1 LILFVIVSILP
12 VFPLA
17 EIYNISYSKGEF
29 FKLALIS
36 FTLGLAVFGLSM
48 LFSAIFSEKSKV
60 TFTLVG
66 LLIVMYFINIISG
79 LKESLENLKYFSFF
93 YYFKPSEILI
103 NNKIDP
109 WTGVVFLGT
118 FFLASL
124 IAIILF
130 KKRDITV

>member
-1 LILFVIVSILP
+1 
-12 VFPLA
+12 
-17 EIYNISYSKGEF
+17 
-29 FKLALIS
+29 
-36 FTLGLAVFGLSM
+36 
-48 LFSAIFSEKSKV
+48 
-60 TFTLVG
+60 
-66 LLIVMYFINIISG
+66 
-79 LKESLENLKYFSFF
+79 
-93 YYFKPSEILI
+93 LI